1 MKSVEEQLAALAEK
15 AQQCRRC
22 PLHRGR
28 NHVVYGEGPS
38 TPAALLIGE
47 APGRAEDEGGRPF
60 IGRTGGFFEQML
72 EDCGLKREDFYITSA
87 VKCRP
92 PDNRDP
98 GKDELAACRS
108 AWLGQQIELIDPP
121 LILVLG
127 KIAARQMLGWKGG
140 LKELRG
146 RFHSR
151 EGRRLLVTYHP
162 TAAMR
167 FPAIREGFR
176 EDLLCLAR
184 SLGRRQKSSRR

>member
-1 MKSVEEQLAALAEK
+1 MKSVEEQLAGLAEK

-28 NHVVYGEGPS
+28 SHVVYGEGPP
-38 TPAALLIGE
+38 TAAALFIGE

-60 IGRTGGFFEQML
+60 IGRTGRFFEQKL

-98 GKDELAACRS
+98 RPDELAACRR
-108 AWLGQQIELIDPP
+108 AWLEQQVELVDPP
-121 LILVLG
+121 LILLLG
-127 KIAARQMLGWKGG
+127 KSAVRQMLGWKGG

-151 EGRRLLVTYHP
+151 EGRRLLITCHP

-167 FPAIREGFR
+167 FPAMREGFE
-176 EDLLCLAR
+176 EDLQRLAG
-184 SLGRRQKSSRR
+184 SLERRKSGSR